1 MKIAYVT
8 VATGAIVSAQV
19 LDTEQPRRSVVNGI
33 APLCAAIYRQTEST
47 EEPEPIVVIPFGSSL
62 TSMAFAAVSG
72 MCRMVGAPK
81 IEHKSRMVRL
91 GVQDPEHGTHLFRSV
106 AMLTADAEDPTDL
119 MEIIENSIE
128 FLPKHRA
135 KQVIKGSG
143 ALVESLMSLRPII
156 AVTTFAFPNYL
167 DAQDAIAMDELTKEM
182 GLYFLTLTGHMPCST
197 RLFQN

>member
-1 MKIAYVT
+1 MKVAYVT
-8 VATGAIVSAQV
+8 VATGAMVSAQV

-33 APLCAAIYRQTEST
+33 APLCDAIRRQTEST
-47 EEPEPIVVIPFGSSL
+47 KEPEPVVVLPFGSAL

-91 GVQDPEHGTHLFRSV
+91 GVQDPERGTHLFRSV
-106 AMLTADAEDPTDL
+106 AVLTADADDSEDL
-119 MEIIENSIE
+119 MEIIDNSVE
-128 FLPKHRA
+128 FLPKHHA
-135 KQVIKGSG
+135 KQVIKGSA
-143 ALVESLMSLRPII
+143 ALVEGLMSLRPVI

-182 GLYFLTLTGHMPCST
+182 GLYFLTHS
-197 RLFQN
+197 